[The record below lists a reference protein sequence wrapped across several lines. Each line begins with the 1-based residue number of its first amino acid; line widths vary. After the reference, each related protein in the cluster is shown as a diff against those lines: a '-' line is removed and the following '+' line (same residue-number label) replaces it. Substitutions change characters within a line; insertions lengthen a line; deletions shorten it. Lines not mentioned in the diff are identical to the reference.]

1 MVVIQQFVIQS
12 PKKSFKKSPL
22 IERKI
27 NLISL
32 GCSKNTVDSEQLAK
46 QLKLNDFKIVF
57 DSKKHLPITIINTC
71 GFINDAK
78 EQSIETILECVK
90 AKSEGKIKML
100 IVFGCLVQRYK
111 QSLVKE
117 IPEVD
122 AFFGV
127 HNVSNILAYLEAQ
140 FFPDHLIKRELST
153 PHHYAYLKISEGC
166 NHNCAFCAIPQ
177 IRGKHISKPLEQI
190 VREAELLAENGT
202 KELILIAQDLNYYG
216 IDLYKK
222 SYLDKLLKELL
233 NIPSLEWIRLHYMYP
248 NKFPIEVIDTMKDEK
263 RICNY
268 LDIPLQ
274 HINDAVL
281 QAMKRSITEKEIRT
295 LIDTVRTKIPN
306 LALRTSFI
314 TGFPGETK
322 KIYRQLE
329 NFIAEIQFDRLGVFT
344 YSHEENTNAYLL
356 KDTISKKEKEERKEN
371 LMFIQQEISLKKNQE
386 KEGKTLKVLVDDENK
401 SHYIGRTEFDS
412 PEVDNSVF
420 IAKKTNTCEKGKFYP
435 IRITKADYFDL
446 YGDIDTKNKN
456 TTSDFEIK

>member
-1 MVVIQQFVIQS
+1 
-12 PKKSFKKSPL
+12 
-22 IERKI
+22 
-27 NLISL
+27 
-32 GCSKNTVDSEQLAK
+32 
-46 QLKLNDFKIVF
+46 
-57 DSKKHLPITIINTC
+57 
-71 GFINDAK
+71 
-78 EQSIETILECVK
+78 
-90 AKSEGKIKML
+90 ML

-117 IPEVD
+117 ITEVD

-344 YSHEENTNAYLL
+344 YSHEENTSAYLL

>member
-1 MVVIQQFVIQS
+1 
-12 PKKSFKKSPL
+12 
-22 IERKI
+22 
-27 NLISL
+27 
-32 GCSKNTVDSEQLAK
+32 
-46 QLKLNDFKIVF
+46 
-57 DSKKHLPITIINTC
+57 
-71 GFINDAK
+71 
-78 EQSIETILECVK
+78 
-90 AKSEGKIKML
+90 
-100 IVFGCLVQRYK
+100 
-111 QSLVKE
+111 
-117 IPEVD
+117 
-122 AFFGV
+122 
-127 HNVSNILAYLEAQ
+127 
-140 FFPDHLIKRELST
+140 
-153 PHHYAYLKISEGC
+153 
-166 NHNCAFCAIPQ
+166 
-177 IRGKHISKPLEQI
+177 
-190 VREAELLAENGT
+190 
-202 KELILIAQDLNYYG
+202 
-216 IDLYKK
+216 
-222 SYLDKLLKELL
+222 
-233 NIPSLEWIRLHYMYP
+233 
-248 NKFPIEVIDTMKDEK
+248 
-263 RICNY
+263 

-371 LMFIQQEISLKKNQE
+371 LMFIQQEISLRKNQE